1 MAKTRLNISLDEELV
16 DFVKIFAA
24 ENRMSVTEIFKQYL
38 SMLKCHAEKHVGKK
52 VLPHSAFHKA
62 MADVQRKLRDGTAV
76 WHSYDEV
83 FGE

>member
-24 ENRMSVTEIFKQYL
+24 ENSVSVTEIFKQYL
-38 SMLKCHAEKHVGKK
+38 SALKFRAEKDGGKEI
-52 VLPHSAFHKA
+52 LPHSAFHKA
-62 MADVQRKLRDGTAV
+62 MADVQKKLRDGTAV
-76 WHSYDEV
+76 WRSYDEV